1 MVSANTL
8 CKKLLNVKNAVVD
21 GCTFYSDQDGVNHIR
36 IHARPNRWHEDDCPF
51 CHKRCK
57 RYDKK
62 NPQPRTWRSLDW
74 GSTLVEVSY
83 DTHRIEC
90 PEHGVIVA
98 DVPWAYPNSGF
109 TKDFDLTVGWLA
121 VYLPRSV
128 VSEYMRID
136 WETVGRCVHRTLNV
150 IEPERS
156 RRLDNLV
163 NIGIDETSYKKG
175 HKYITVI
182 INHDTNTVVWAAQGH
197 GKTVLESFYRQLSK
211 EQLSSIKVVT
221 GDGAKWITDCVNEFT
236 PDCERCVDPFHVVQW
251 AMEALDE
258 VRREVWREAYNESQQ
273 LAKEHPRK
281 AGRPKED
288 DPETAILRTAKAKA
302 EAIKNSAYAL
312 GKAPE
317 NLTEKQRLRVEMI
330 AENNN
335 RLYRAY
341 RMKEMLRL
349 LLKIKDV
356 DEAEAALKRWLWWAS
371 HSRIPA
377 FRELYKKIKRH
388 KEHILNAIRLGM
400 SNARIEATNNKIKL
414 IVRKAYG
421 FRNIQ
426 NMLDMVYL
434 VCSDLKIPLPNR
446 KSKAAQS
453 A

>member
-8 CKKLLNVKNAVVD
+8 CKKLLNVKDAVVEKSE
-21 GCTFYSDQDGVNHIR
+21 FYTDPDDLNHIR

-51 CHKRCK
+51 CHRRCQ
-57 RYDKK
+57 RYDQKSDK
-62 NPQPRTWRSLDW
+62 PRSWRGLDW
-74 GSTLVEVSY
+74 GATLVDIVGW
-83 DTHRIEC
+83 THRINC
-90 PEHGVIVA
+90 PEHGVVTAAI
-98 DVPWAYPNSGF
+98 PWAYPGSGF
-109 TKDFDLTVGWLA
+109 TRDFDLTVGWLA

-136 WETVGRCVHRTLNV
+136 WETVGRCVHRTLNE

-182 INHDTNTVVWAAQGH
+182 VNHDTNSVVWASQGH
-197 GKTVLESFYRQLSK
+197 GKTVLESFYRQLSP
-211 EQLSSIKVVT
+211 EQLGSIKVVT
-221 GDGAKWITDCVNEFT
+221 GDGAKWITECVNEFT
-236 PDCERCVDPFHVVQW
+236 PDCERCVDQFHVVQW

-258 VRREVWREAYNESQQ
+258 VRREIWGEAYAEVKR
-273 LAKEHPRK
+273 LKKENPRSP
-281 AGRPKED
+281 GRPKAD
-288 DPETAILRTAKAKA
+288 DPVSAEIKAATKKA
-302 EAIKNSAYAL
+302 EEIKNSAYAL

-317 NLTEKQRLRVEMI
+317 HLTEKQELRVQMI
-330 AENNN
+330 AENND

-356 DEAEAALKRWLWWAS
+356 EEAEVELKRWLWWAS

-377 FRELYKKIKRH
+377 FKELYAKIKRH

-434 VCSDLKIPLPNR
+434 VCSDLRVPLPNR
-446 KSKAAQS
+446 KPMPG
-453 A
+453 

>member
-8 CKKLLNVKNAVVD
+8 CKKLLNVKDAVVEKSEFYTDPD
-21 GCTFYSDQDGVNHIR
+21 GLNHIR

-51 CHKRCK
+51 CHRRCQ
-57 RYDKK
+57 RYDQKSDK
-62 NPQPRTWRSLDW
+62 PRSWRGLDW
-74 GSTLVEVSY
+74 GATLVDIVGW
-83 DTHRIEC
+83 THRINC
-90 PEHGVIVA
+90 PEHGVVTAAI
-98 DVPWAYPNSGF
+98 PWAYPGSGF
-109 TKDFDLTVGWLA
+109 TRDFDLTVGWLA

-136 WETVGRCVHRTLNV
+136 WETVGRCVHRTLNE

-182 INHDTNTVVWAAQGH
+182 VNHDTNSVVWASQGH
-197 GKTVLESFYRQLSK
+197 GKTVLESFYRQLSP
-211 EQLSSIKVVT
+211 EQLGSIKVVT
-221 GDGAKWITDCVNEFT
+221 GDGAKWITECVNEFT
-236 PDCERCVDPFHVVQW
+236 PDCERCVDQFHVVQW

-258 VRREVWREAYNESQQ
+258 VRREIWGEAYAEVKR
-273 LAKEHPRK
+273 LKKENPRSP
-281 AGRPKED
+281 GRPKAD
-288 DPETAILRTAKAKA
+288 DPVSAEIKAATKKA
-302 EAIKNSAYAL
+302 EEIKNSAYAL

-317 NLTEKQRLRVEMI
+317 HLTEKQELRVQMI
-330 AENNN
+330 AENND

-356 DEAEAALKRWLWWAS
+356 EEAEVELKRWLWWAS

-377 FRELYKKIKRH
+377 FKELYAKIKRH

-434 VCSDLKIPLPNR
+434 VCSDLRVPLPNR
-446 KSKAAQS
+446 KPMPG
-453 A
+453 

>member
-8 CKKLLNVKNAVVD
+8 CKKLLNVKDAVVEKSEFYTDPD
-21 GCTFYSDQDGVNHIR
+21 GLNHIR

-51 CHKRCK
+51 CHRRCQ
-57 RYDKK
+57 RYDQKSDK
-62 NPQPRTWRSLDW
+62 PRSWRGLDW
-74 GSTLVEVSY
+74 GATLVDIVGW
-83 DTHRIEC
+83 THRINC
-90 PEHGVIVA
+90 PEHGVVTAAI
-98 DVPWAYPNSGF
+98 PWAYPGSGF
-109 TKDFDLTVGWLA
+109 TRDFDLTVGWLA

-136 WETVGRCVHRTLNV
+136 WETVGRCVHRTLNE

-182 INHDTNTVVWAAQGH
+182 VNHDTNSVVWASQGH
-197 GKTVLESFYRQLSK
+197 GKTVLESFYRQLSP
-211 EQLSSIKVVT
+211 EQLGSIKVVT
-221 GDGAKWITDCVNEFT
+221 GDGAKWITECVNEFT
-236 PDCERCVDPFHVVQW
+236 PDCERCVDQFHVVQW

-258 VRREVWREAYNESQQ
+258 VRREIWGEAYAEVKR
-273 LAKEHPRK
+273 LKKENPRSP
-281 AGRPKED
+281 GRPKAD
-288 DPETAILRTAKAKA
+288 DPVSAEIKAATKKA
-302 EAIKNSAYAL
+302 EEIKNSAYAL

-317 NLTEKQRLRVEMI
+317 HLTEKQELRVQMI
-330 AENNN
+330 AENND

-356 DEAEAALKRWLWWAS
+356 EEAEVELKRWLLCAS

-377 FRELYKKIKRH
+377 FKELYAKIKRH

-434 VCSDLKIPLPNR
+434 VCSDLRVPLPNR
-446 KSKAAQS
+446 KPMLG
-453 A
+453 

>member
-8 CKKLLNVKNAVVD
+8 CKKLLNVKTAVVESAD
-21 GCTFYSDQDGVNHIR
+21 FYSDQDGVNHIR
-36 IHARPNRWHEDDCPF
+36 IHARPNIWHENDCPI

-57 RYDKK
+57 CYDTK
-62 NPQPRTWRSLDW
+62 NPQPRSWRALDW
-74 GSTLVEVSY
+74 GATLVEVVY
-83 DTHRIEC
+83 DTHRIDC
-90 PEHGVIVA
+90 PEHGVLVA
-98 DVPWAYPNSGF
+98 DVPWAYPSSGF

-136 WETVGRCVHRTLNV
+136 WETVGRCVHRTLND

-182 INHDTNTVVWAAQGH
+182 VNHDTNAVVWAAQGH
-197 GKTVLESFYRQLSK
+197 GKTVLESFYKQLSK

-221 GDGAKWITDCVNEFT
+221 GDGARWITDCVREFT
-236 PDCERCVDPFHVVQW
+236 PDCERCVDQFHVVQW

-258 VRREVWREAYNESQQ
+258 VRREVWNEAYADVKQ
-273 LAKEHPRK
+273 LKKEHPRGK
-281 AGRPKED
+281 GRPKED
-288 DPETAILRTAKAKA
+288 DPSTAIIRAAKEKA
-302 EAIKNSAYAL
+302 EEIKNSAYAL

-317 NLTEKQRLRVEMI
+317 HLTEKQQLRVQMI

-356 DEAEAALKRWLWWAS
+356 DEAEATLKRWLWWAS

-377 FRELYKKIKRH
+377 FKELYEKIKRH
-388 KEHILNAIRLGM
+388 KHHILNAIRLGM

-414 IVRKAYG
+414 IIRKAYG

-434 VCSDLKIPLPNR
+434 VCSDLRVPLPNR
-446 KSKAAQS
+446 KPKAA
-453 A
+453 

>member
-8 CKKLLNVKNAVVD
+8 CKKLLNVKTAVVESAD
-21 GCTFYSDQDGVNHIR
+21 FYSDQDGVNHIR
-36 IHARPNRWHEDDCPF
+36 IHARPNIWHENDCPI

-57 RYDKK
+57 CYDTK
-62 NPQPRTWRSLDW
+62 NPQPRSWRALDW
-74 GSTLVEVSY
+74 GATLVEVVY
-83 DTHRIEC
+83 DTHRIDC
-90 PEHGVIVA
+90 PEHGVLVA
-98 DVPWAYPNSGF
+98 DVPWAYPSSGF

-136 WETVGRCVHRTLNV
+136 WETVGRCVHRTLND

-182 INHDTNTVVWAAQGH
+182 VNHDTNAVVWAAQGH
-197 GKTVLESFYRQLSK
+197 GKTVLESFYKQLSK

-221 GDGAKWITDCVNEFT
+221 GDGARWITDCVREFT
-236 PDCERCVDPFHVVQW
+236 PDCERCVDQFHVVQW

-258 VRREVWREAYNESQQ
+258 VRREVWNEAYADVKQ
-273 LAKEHPRK
+273 LKKEHPRGK
-281 AGRPKED
+281 GRPKED
-288 DPETAILRTAKAKA
+288 DPSAAIIRAAKEKV
-302 EAIKNSAYAL
+302 EEIKNSAYAL

-317 NLTEKQRLRVEMI
+317 HLTEKQQLRVQMI

-356 DEAEAALKRWLWWAS
+356 DEAEATLKRWLWWAS

-377 FRELYKKIKRH
+377 FKELYEKIKRH
-388 KEHILNAIRLGM
+388 KHHILNAIRLGM

-414 IVRKAYG
+414 IIRKAYG

-434 VCSDLKIPLPNR
+434 VCSDLRVPLPNR
-446 KSKAAQS
+446 KPKAA
-453 A
+453 

>member
-1 MVSANTL
+1 MVYANTL
-8 CKKLLNVKNAVVD
+8 CKKLLNVKSVVVE
-21 GCTFYSDQDGVNHIR
+21 GCDAYVDMDGVNHIR
-36 IHARPNRWHEDDCPF
+36 IHARPNIWHENDCPI

-57 RYDKK
+57 CYDTK
-62 NPQPRTWRSLDW
+62 NPQPRSWRALDW
-74 GSTLVEVSY
+74 GATLVEVVY
-83 DTHRIEC
+83 DTHRIDC
-90 PEHGVIVA
+90 PEHGVLVA
-98 DVPWAYPNSGF
+98 DVPWAYPSSGF

-136 WETVGRCVHRTLNV
+136 WETVGRCVHRTLND

-182 INHDTNTVVWAAQGH
+182 VNHDTNAVVWAAQGH
-197 GKTVLESFYRQLSK
+197 GKTVLESFYKQLSK

-221 GDGAKWITDCVNEFT
+221 GDGARWITDCVREFT
-236 PDCERCVDPFHVVQW
+236 PDCERCVDQFHVVQW

-258 VRREVWREAYNESQQ
+258 VRREVWNEAYADVKQ
-273 LAKEHPRK
+273 LKKEHPRGK
-281 AGRPKED
+281 GRPKED
-288 DPETAILRTAKAKA
+288 DPSTAIIRAAKEKA
-302 EAIKNSAYAL
+302 EEIKNSAYAL

-317 NLTEKQRLRVEMI
+317 HLTEKQQLRVQMI

-356 DEAEAALKRWLWWAS
+356 DEAEATLKRWLWWAS

-377 FRELYKKIKRH
+377 FKELYEKIKRH
-388 KEHILNAIRLGM
+388 KQHILNAIRLGM

-414 IVRKAYG
+414 IIRKAYG

-434 VCSDLKIPLPNR
+434 VCSDLRVPLPNR
-446 KSKAAQS
+446 KPKAA
-453 A
+453 

>member
-8 CKKLLNVKNAVVD
+8 CKKLLNVKTAVVESAD
-21 GCTFYSDQDGVNHIR
+21 FYSDQDGVNHIR
-36 IHARPNRWHEDDCPF
+36 IHARPNIWHENDCPI

-57 RYDKK
+57 CYDTK
-62 NPQPRTWRSLDW
+62 NPQPRSWRALDW
-74 GSTLVEVSY
+74 GATLVEVVY
-83 DTHRIEC
+83 DTHRIDC
-90 PEHGVIVA
+90 PEHGVLVA
-98 DVPWAYPNSGF
+98 DVPWAYPSSGF

-136 WETVGRCVHRTLNV
+136 WETVGRCVHRTLND

-182 INHDTNTVVWAAQGH
+182 VNHDTNAVVWAAQGH
-197 GKTVLESFYRQLSK
+197 GKTVLESFYKQLSK

-221 GDGAKWITDCVNEFT
+221 GDGARWITDCVREFT
-236 PDCERCVDPFHVVQW
+236 PDCERCVDQFHVVQW

-258 VRREVWREAYNESQQ
+258 VRREVWNEAYADVKQ
-273 LAKEHPRK
+273 LKKEHPRGK
-281 AGRPKED
+281 GRPKED
-288 DPETAILRTAKAKA
+288 DPSTAIIRAAKEKA
-302 EAIKNSAYAL
+302 EEIKNSAYAL

-317 NLTEKQRLRVEMI
+317 HLTEKQQLRVQMI

-356 DEAEAALKRWLWWAS
+356 DEAEATLKRWLWWAS

-377 FRELYKKIKRH
+377 FKELYEKIKRH
-388 KEHILNAIRLGM
+388 KQHILNAIRLGM

-414 IVRKAYG
+414 IIRKAYG

-434 VCSDLKIPLPNR
+434 VCSDLRVPLPNR
-446 KSKAAQS
+446 KPKTA
-453 A
+453 

>member
-1 MVSANTL
+1 MASANTL
-8 CKKLLNVKNAVVD
+8 CKQLLGVKSAVVTGHD
-21 GCTFYSDQDGVNHIR
+21 FYQNLDGVNHLR
-36 IHARPNRWHEDDCPF
+36 IHARPNKWHEDDCPF
-51 CHKRCK
+51 CHKRC
-57 RYDKK
+57 RPYDV
-62 NPQPRTWRSLDW
+62 QTRSPRTWRALDW
-74 GSTLVEVSY
+74 GGTLVEIQCR
-83 DTHRIEC
+83 THRVDC
-90 PEHGVIVA
+90 PEHGVVVA

-136 WETVGRCVHRTLNV
+136 WETVGRCVHRTLDD

-182 INHDTNTVVWAAQGH
+182 VNHDTNTVVWAAQGH
-197 GKTVLESFYRQLSK
+197 GKTVLEAFYRQLSA
-211 EQLSSIKVVT
+211 EQLSAIKVVT
-221 GDGAKWITDCVNEFT
+221 GDGARWITDCVNEFT

-251 AMEALDE
+251 AMDALDE
-258 VRREVWREAYNESQQ
+258 VRREVWNDAHAEVKR
-273 LAKEHPRK
+273 LKKEHPRK
-281 AGRPKED
+281 PGRPKED
-288 DPETAILRTAKAKA
+288 DPATAKIRMAAVKA
-302 EAIKNSAYAL
+302 AELKNSAYAL

-317 NLTEKQRLRVEMI
+317 HLTEKQQLRVEMI
-330 AENNN
+330 AANNN

-349 LLKIKDV
+349 LLKIKDP
-356 DEAEAALKRWLWWAS
+356 DEAEATLKRWLWWAS

-377 FRELYKKIKRH
+377 FKELYRKIKRH
-388 KEHILNAIRLGM
+388 KGHILNAIRLGM

-414 IVRKAYG
+414 IIRKAYG

-434 VCSDLKIPLPNR
+434 VCSDLRIPLPNR
-446 KSKAAQS
+446 KSKAA
-453 A
+453 

>member
-1 MVSANTL
+1 MASANTL
-8 CKKLLNVKNAVVD
+8 CKKLLNVNKAIVIGHD
-21 GCTFYSDQDGVNHIR
+21 FYTDTDGVNHIK
-36 IHARPNRWHEDDCPF
+36 IYARPNAWHEDDCPF
-51 CHKRCK
+51 CHKHCDY
-57 RYDKK
+57 YD
-62 NPQPRTWRSLDW
+62 QPVKGTRSWRALDW
-74 GSTLVEVSY
+74 GGTLVEIVGH
-83 DTHRIEC
+83 THRINC
-90 PEHGVIVA
+90 PEHGVVTA
-98 DVPWAYPNSGF
+98 DVPWSYPGSGF

-121 VYLPRSV
+121 TYLPRST

-136 WETVGRCVHRTLNV
+136 WETVGRCIHRTLND

-182 INHDTNTVVWAAQGH
+182 VNHDTNTVVWAAQGH
-197 GKTVLESFYRQLSK
+197 GKGVLTQFYRQLTPQ
-211 EQLSSIKVVT
+211 QLSSIKVVT
-221 GDGAKWITDCVNEFT
+221 GDGAKWITECVNEFT
-236 PDCERCVDPFHVVQW
+236 PDCERCVDPFHVVEW

-258 VRREVWREAYNESQQ
+258 VRREVWREAYSEAVQ
-273 LAKEHPRK
+273 LAKKHPRGK
-281 AGRPKED
+281 GRPKAD
-288 DPETAILRTAKAKA
+288 DAEAAIVKAAREKA
-302 EAIKNSAYAL
+302 EEIKNSAYAL

-317 NLTEKQRLRVEMI
+317 HLTENQQAKVAMI

-341 RMKEMLRL
+341 RMKETLRL

-356 DEAEAALKRWLWWAS
+356 DEAETELKRWLWWAS
-371 HSRIPA
+371 HSRIKA
-377 FRELYKKIKRH
+377 FKELYQKIKRH
-388 KEHILNAIRLGM
+388 KEHILNTIRLGM

-446 KSKAAQS
+446 KLKAA
-453 A
+453 

>member
-8 CKKLLNVKNAVVD
+8 CKKLLNVKTAVVESAD
-21 GCTFYSDQDGVNHIR
+21 FYSDQDGVNHIR
-36 IHARPNRWHEDDCPF
+36 IHARPNIWHENDCPI

-57 RYDKK
+57 CYDTK
-62 NPQPRTWRSLDW
+62 NPQPRSWRALDW
-74 GSTLVEVSY
+74 GATLVEVVY
-83 DTHRIEC
+83 DTHRIDC
-90 PEHGVIVA
+90 PEHGVLVA
-98 DVPWAYPNSGF
+98 DVPWAYPSSGF

-136 WETVGRCVHRTLNV
+136 WETVGRCVHRTLND

-182 INHDTNTVVWAAQGH
+182 VNHDTNAVVWAAQGH
-197 GKTVLESFYRQLSK
+197 GKTVLESFYKQLSK

-221 GDGAKWITDCVNEFT
+221 GDGARWITDCVREFT
-236 PDCERCVDPFHVVQW
+236 PDCERCVDQFHVVQW

-258 VRREVWREAYNESQQ
+258 VRREVWNEAYADVKQ
-273 LAKEHPRK
+273 LKKEHPRGK
-281 AGRPKED
+281 GRPKED
-288 DPETAILRTAKAKA
+288 DPSTAIIRAAKEKA
-302 EAIKNSAYAL
+302 EEIKNSAYAL

-317 NLTEKQRLRVEMI
+317 HLTEKQQLRVQMI

-356 DEAEAALKRWLWWAS
+356 DEAEATLKRWLWWAS

-377 FRELYKKIKRH
+377 FKELYEKIKRH
-388 KEHILNAIRLGM
+388 KKHILNAIRLGM

-414 IVRKAYG
+414 IIRKAYG

-434 VCSDLKIPLPNR
+434 VCSDLRAPLPNR
-446 KSKAAQS
+446 KPKTA
-453 A
+453 